1 LRIAKIKKMP
11 VKLLIPEGALQG
23 ASAQVRK
30 PENDRKQRV
39 NTMKCDIYSGSHFL
53 PSGTRKRERR
63 SAKDAGAADGSASIK
78 MFLVQTEH

>member
-1 LRIAKIKKMP
+1 LRIAKIKKVP

-30 PENDRKQRV
+30 PENDKKQRV

-53 PSGTRKRERR
+53 PSETEGESR
-63 SAKDAGAADGSASIK
+63 SAHDARALTHSVSVK
-78 MFLVQTEH
+78 MFPKQTVH